1 MAAAIAKTVYLSQLV
16 ARADYTFETAI
27 LCIWVA
33 TEQYLIIIAA
43 CIPTL
48 APLVKMAKMHTN
60 RGSNVPN
67 KLGYGYSGSN
77 TTRASIHGRIQSYC
91 HKITRPRSVTP
102 HEIRRYT
109 LPEYGPRVYPH
120 IDMTLRQDDDSIKVI
135 GNQQFYPAGRI
146 MRTTEVEIESSRE
159 EPTSFYYEPPLYEQP
174 IYEQDEEWGIR
185 LDKEVGHIVNR
196 L

>member
-1 MAAAIAKTVYLSQLV
+1 MAAAIVKTVYLSQLV

-27 LCIWVA
+27 LCIWIA
-33 TEQYLIIIAA
+33 TEQYMIIIAA
-43 CIPTL
+43 CIPAL

-60 RGSNVPN
+60 RNSHGPN
-67 KLGYGYSGSN
+67 KLGYGYSGRS
-77 TTRASIHGRIQSYC
+77 TRGSIHGRIQSYC
-91 HKITRPRSVTP
+91 SKITRPRSVTP

-120 IDMTLRQDDDSIKVI
+120 IDMTFRQDDDSIKVI

-146 MRTTEVEIESSRE
+146 MRTTEVEIKSSRE
-159 EPTSFYYEPPLYEQP
+159 APSSFYYESPLYEQP
-174 IYEQDEEWGIR
+174 IYERDEEWGSQ